1 MYFENTGLE
10 EIRVDFALLDSIMR
24 RHGMTK
30 EGQWDYERVT
40 FDRKFMIR
48 EGTFYLRVFAYAVE
62 GDIDS
67 NDAIVHV
74 MKPVVGKHYYPHGVE
89 YGEDEHFPEHLIKS
103 CTEVLKAIRTD
114 LESFIIKA

>member
-10 EIRVDFALLDSIMR
+10 DIRVDFTLLDDIMR
-24 RHGMTK
+24 KHGLTK

-40 FDRKFMIR
+40 FDRKFIVH
-48 EGTFYLRVFAYAVE
+48 EGTYYLRVFAYAID

-67 NDAIVHV
+67 GDAVVHV
-74 MKPVVGKHYYPHGVE
+74 MKPVLGKHYYPHGVE

-103 CTEVLKAIRTD
+103 CTEVLKAIQTD
-114 LESFIIKA
+114 IESFKIKA

>member
-10 EIRVDFALLDSIMR
+10 NLRVDFALLDDIMK
-24 RHGMTK
+24 RHGLTK

-40 FDRKFMIR
+40 FDRKFMVR
-48 EGTFYLRVFAYAVE
+48 EGTFYLRIFAYAVD

-67 NDAIVHV
+67 NDAIVHI

-89 YGEDEHFPEHLIKS
+89 YGEDEHFPDHLVKS
-103 CTEVLKAIRTD
+103 CIDVLKTIEAE
-114 LESFIIKA
+114 LAAFQIKA

>member
-10 EIRVDFALLDSIMR
+10 DLRVDFALLDDIMR
-24 RHGMTK
+24 RHGLTK

-40 FDRKFMIR
+40 FDRKFIVR
-48 EGTFYLRVFAYAVE
+48 EGTYYLRVFAYAVD

-74 MKPVVGKHYYPHGVE
+74 MKPVLGKHYYPHGVE
-89 YGEDEHFPEHLIKS
+89 YGESEHFPEHLVKS
-103 CTEVLKAIRTD
+103 CVDVLNAIETD
-114 LESFIIKA
+114 LAEFRIKA